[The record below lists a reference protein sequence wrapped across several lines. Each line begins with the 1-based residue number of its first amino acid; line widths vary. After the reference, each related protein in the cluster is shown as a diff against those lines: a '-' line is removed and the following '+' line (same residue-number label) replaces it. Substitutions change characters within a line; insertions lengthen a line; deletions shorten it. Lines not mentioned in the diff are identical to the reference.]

1 MLIRNFFRI
10 HLHNRSQPDPNR
22 KRTCQIALPSNRKWN
37 HLLGKQMPA
46 CADSHVLPLRKYFL
60 VVSLEQESKG
70 TWYEC
75 YSRLDNLFYRLMRKP
90 PMNPWPGADRAALVK
105 QIKIKGSII
114 SIFSYLKT
122 FRMVATV
129 NASLL
134 NWMLSIVLANLN
146 WRQSTHVRRID
157 INLSFAGFSWNTG
170 TKLIEC
176 PVRSKFTQSSLNS
189 STSQLNYDTKTSNE
203 CT

>member
-1 MLIRNFFRI
+1 MMVIRNFFRI

-37 HLLGKQMPA
+37 HWSERLLARQMPA

-60 VVSLEQESKG
+60 VVGLEQESKG

-75 YSRLDNLFYRLMRKP
+75 YSRLDNLYRLMRKP
-90 PMNPWPGADRAALVK
+90 PMNPWPGADRVALVK

-114 SIFSYLKT
+114 SIFSYLNFSYLKV
-122 FRMVATV
+122 FWMVATV
-129 NASLL
+129 NVSLL

-146 WRQSTHVRRID
+146 WCQSTHVRRID
-157 INLSFAGFSWNTG
+157 INLSFAGSFR
-170 TKLIEC
+170 LI
-176 PVRSKFTQSSLNS
+176 L
-189 STSQLNYDTKTSNE
+189 
-203 CT
+203 